1 MDGKLGR
8 RKRKDKHLATLYN
21 IFLENK
27 LEVKGREGA
36 WSNGKRGQGE
46 V

>member
-36 WSNGKRGQGE
+36 WSNGKRGQEE